1 MAKNLLKVG
10 GLFKQQIN
18 WMRRSVA
25 EGVWIMR
32 IMITLMDK
40 GFLKERHVHVRAHAQ
55 PPGIEQRDGIRF
67 SRSPP
72 RSLNSSR
79 LIRAHHQGRHQS

>member
-40 GFLKERHVHVRAHAQ
+40 GFLKERHVRAHARL
-55 PPGIEQRDGIRF
+55 PGIEQHDGIRF